1 MKRLRLLLTVGLFM
15 VSQLAVADAAS
26 AARPKIGLALS
37 GGGAR
42 GAAHIGVLRV
52 LEEQHVPIDYIAGTS
67 MGAVIGGLYAAGVSV
82 DVLEHM
88 LSEVDWTDQSNDRIQ
103 REDRSFRRK
112 RDDDLYLV
120 RAAPGISD
128 KGEVRF
134 PAGLVQGQKF
144 DLLLRSFTA
153 AVAQVHDFDQLRI
166 PFRAVAADIVTGEE
180 VALGEGDLA
189 TAIRAS
195 MAIPAVLA
203 PVEIDGRL
211 LVDGGVAAN
220 LPIDAVRKMGA
231 DIVIAV
237 DVTTSLASREQLTS
251 VLAIADQLT
260 TLLTRRNSQA
270 QIATLKPNDVYIAPE
285 LTGITYADFSRAGEA
300 LELGD
305 KATRAQ
311 SGLLSALALPEEEYS
326 VLQSARR
333 RERAAAPT
341 IDFVRIDNKSRL
353 ADSVL
358 SSRLSVEVG
367 QPLDV
372 VALRQDI
379 DRIYGLE
386 LFETVNYQLV
396 RSEGQTGV
404 ELHVRDRSWGPNY
417 LQMGLALADDFQGD
431 DFFNLAVA
439 YTRTEMNRL
448 GGEWRTGLA
457 IGGQPG
463 FFSELY
469 QPLDPRARYFAQPRI
484 AVGQVDLPAFEGDDQ
499 VGELRLESAGAS
511 FAFGRE
517 FGTCCEA
524 RIGLS
529 RFSGDANLRIGD
541 PSVPTA
547 PFDGGQVLASFAADK
562 LDNLNF
568 PRHGYLSVL
577 SWRGSR
583 HGLGADEDF
592 DQAELD
598 YLGSFTHERYS
609 LILRGK
615 FGTTFSGVAPIES
628 LFRLGGFLNLSG
640 ISQNALGGQ
649 HVGLLSVG
657 TLRRIGD
664 FALLPAYVGTSFEVG
679 NVWQNRDDI
688 GFDDVIPAG
697 TIFAG
702 LDSFLGPLYVG
713 YGLAE
718 GGRSSFYLYLGRVF

>member
-1 MKRLRLLLTVGLFM
+1 MNCLRLLSMVGLL
-15 VSQLAVADAAS
+15 VIAQLAAAEDGV
-26 AARPKIGLALS
+26 RPKIGLALS

-42 GAAHIGVLRV
+42 GAAHVGVLRV

-144 DLLLRSFTA
+144 DLLLRSFTT

-180 VALGEGDLA
+180 VALAEGDLA

-203 PVEIDGRL
+203 PVELNGRL

-220 LPIDAVRKMGA
+220 LPIDVVRKMGA
-231 DIVIAV
+231 DVVIAV
-237 DVTTSLASREQLTS
+237 DVTTALASREQLTS

-260 TLLTRRNSQA
+260 TLLTRRNSEA
-270 QIATLKPNDVYIAPE
+270 QIATLTPTDVYIAPD
-285 LTGITYADFSRAGEA
+285 LSGITYADFSRAGDA

-311 SGLLSALALPEEEYS
+311 SGLLSALALPAEEYQ
-326 VLQSARR
+326 VYQNARR
-333 RERAAAPT
+333 RERAPAPT

-353 ADSVL
+353 SDSVL
-358 SSRLSVEVG
+358 SSRLSVKVG
-367 QPLDV
+367 EPLDA

-386 LFETVNYQLV
+386 LFETVNYQLL
-396 RSEGQTGV
+396 RSQGQTGL
-404 ELHVRDRSWGPNY
+404 ELHVRDRGWGPNY

-469 QPLDPRARYFAQPRI
+469 QPLDPRTRYFAQPRI
-484 AVGQVDLPAFEGDDQ
+484 AVGQVDLPVFDGDDQ
-499 VGELRLESAGAS
+499 VGELRLETAGGS
-511 FAFGRE
+511 LAFGRE

-524 RIGLS
+524 RVGLS

-541 PSVPTA
+541 PSIPTE
-547 PFDGGQVLASFAADK
+547 PFDGGQLLASFAADK

-568 PRHGYLSVL
+568 PRHGYLGAL

-592 DQAELD
+592 DQGELD
-598 YLGSFTHERYS
+598 YLGAFTHERYS
-609 LILRGK
+609 LILRAR

-640 ISQNALGGQ
+640 VSQNALSGQ
-649 HVGLLSVG
+649 HMALMSVG

-679 NVWQNRDDI
+679 NVWQNR
-688 GFDDVIPAG
+688 GDVEFNDLIPAG

-702 LDSFLGPLYVG
+702 LDSFLGPLYMG

>member
-1 MKRLRLLLTVGLFM
+1 MNSLRLLLMVGLS
-15 VSQLAVADAAS
+15 VLTQVVAAEES
-26 AARPKIGLALS
+26 TRPKIGLALS

-42 GAAHIGVLRV
+42 GAAHVGVLRV
-52 LEEQHVPIDYIAGTS
+52 LEEQHVPVDFIAGTS
-67 MGAVIGGLYAAGVSV
+67 IGAVIGGLYAAGVSV
-82 DVLEHM
+82 DVLERM
-88 LSEVDWTDQSNDRIQ
+88 LSEVDWTDTSNDRIQ

-128 KGEVRF
+128 RGEVRF

-153 AVAQVHDFDQLRI
+153 AVAQAHDFDQLRI

-203 PVEIDGRL
+203 PVEINGRL

-220 LPIDAVRKMGA
+220 LPIDVVRKMGA

-237 DVTTSLASREQLTS
+237 DVTTSLATREQLTS

-270 QIATLKPNDVYIAPE
+270 QAATLTQNDILIAPE

-300 LELGD
+300 LDLGD

-311 SGLLSALALPEEEYS
+311 SGLLSALAVPDEEYR
-326 VLQSARR
+326 VLQTARR
-333 RERAAAPT
+333 RERAPSPT
-341 IDFVRIDNKSRL
+341 VDFVRIDNRSRL

-358 SSRLSVEVG
+358 SSRLSVKVG
-367 QPLDV
+367 EPLDV
-372 VALRQDI
+372 VALRHDI
-379 DRIYGLE
+379 DRLYGLE
-386 LFETVNYQLV
+386 LFESVNYQLV
-396 RSEGQTGV
+396 RSQGQAGV

-457 IGGQPG
+457 VGGQPG

-469 QPLDPRARYFAQPRI
+469 QPLDSRARYFAQPRI
-484 AVGQVDLPAFEGDDQ
+484 ALGQVDLPVFEGDDQ
-499 VGELRLESAGAS
+499 IGELRLESAGAS

-524 RIGLS
+524 RLGLS
-529 RFSGDANLRIGD
+529 RFSGDANLRVGD
-541 PSVPTA
+541 PTVPTES
-547 PFDGGQVLASFAADK
+547 FDGAQVLASFAADK

-568 PRHGYLSVL
+568 PRHGYLGTVA
-577 SWRGSR
+577 WRGSR

-592 DQAELD
+592 DQSELA
-598 YLGSFTHERYS
+598 YLGAFTHERYS
-609 LILRGK
+609 LILRAR
-615 FGTTFSGVAPIES
+615 FGTTFSGVAPVES

-640 ISQNALGGQ
+640 ISQNALSGQ
-649 HVGLLSVG
+649 HVALLSAG

-679 NVWQNRDDI
+679 NAWRNRDDI
-688 GFDDVIPAG
+688 GFDDLIMAG

-713 YGLAE
+713 YGFAE